1 VLVSYYP
8 FGMQMVGRK
17 YNNGSGY
24 RYGFNGKENDNDV
37 KGEGNQ
43 QDYGMRIYDPRLGRF
58 LSVDPIT
65 KEYPEL
71 TPYQFASNRP
81 IDGIDQDGLEW
92 CPSIPKFPTN
102 QGHWSDYTG
111 AICNGVINVA
121 NLVPEL
127 WNSGVSTVKSLQ
139 KGTYLND
146 LGGEFKQM
154 GTGVKNWAVNEYNYT
169 ISTPFTQQLKDAGNT
184 LTSPQTLENVS
195 TFLVGSKIP
204 VGGGK
209 GNLLKAETSTT
220 TAAKTLIKA
229 DATAAVETRAAQFA
243 ANKSNGA
250 ISESI
255 VHQSLKSQLGAN
267 EAILSKPRIYIGNGS
282 SGKYAIPDFAV
293 YNTKTGNFVKLI
305 DAKDGAATLSKAQQ
319 QVNQY
324 GGTFRGSSR
333 APKANAQKVA
343 PNSIK
348 VERTNVAGG
357 G

>member
-1 VLVSYYP
+1 MPRREYSAP
-8 FGMQMVGRK
+8 ASK
-17 YNNGSGY
+17 Y
-24 RYGFNGKENDNDV
+24 RYGFNGKENDNEVIGD
-37 KGEGNQ
+37 GNQ

-58 LSVDPIT
+58 LSVDPIA

-92 CPSIPKFPTN
+92 CPPIPKFPTN

-111 AICNGVINVA
+111 AVCNGLINVT
-121 NLVPEL
+121 NYIPQI

-146 LGGEFKQM
+146 VGGEFKQM
-154 GTGVKNWAVNEYNYT
+154 GVGIKNQIVNDYNYT

-195 TFLVGSKIP
+195 TFLVGSEIP
-204 VGGGK
+204 MGGGK
-209 GNLLKAETSTT
+209 GNLLKVETKTT
-220 TAAKTLIKA
+220 AAAKTLIKA
-229 DATAAVETRAAQFA
+229 DVTSAVETKAAQFA
-243 ANKSNGA
+243 AGKSNGA
-250 ISESI
+250 IPGSI
-255 VHQSLKSQLGAN
+255 VHQGLKSQLGAN
-267 EAILSKPRIYIGNGS
+267 EAKLSKPRIYINGG
-282 SGKYAIPDFAV
+282 SGKYAVPDFAV
-293 YNTKTGNFVKLI
+293 YNTKTGNFVKLV

-333 APKANAQKVA
+333 APKANAQTVA